1 MLQKNL
7 DFFQKRYKSLYNQL
21 KTISSSFSTEPS
33 KKSIYP
39 TIKLNNQ
46 YIYSPYDPLKEAE
59 KLIKISSYHNQ
70 KTLIF
75 FGYAM
80 GYILLPLLPLK
91 DKKIFVF
98 EKNKNLFYE
107 SLRYI
112 DYSVLCQENQV
123 FFNIQDVSSLPDT
136 EDLKDSIFFE
146 HPLLIKNDINF
157 YKKIQKEL
165 KENIEHS
172 LADLTTLG
180 YFSPIWFRNSLLN
193 LKNLSGT
200 LSLKSMQ
207 NKFKG
212 VSVCLVAGGPS
223 LEKNLSLLKKHKDST
238 LIVAVGT
245 VVKRLIKAKI
255 IPHFII
261 STDAGFYNSWHTRNL
276 NVSSILITDFSTH
289 FLSSQKYSGKRAFFD
304 YDMGYLDFFLK
315 EDFIP
320 KFSMQ
325 PTVSAA
331 AVEFIRFLGADTIF
345 LFGQDFAFIDYKTH
359 CKSTISE
366 TYGLL
371 SQTKMKPYSSREIDS
386 IFSEQLEMTE
396 NYKNQQIVTSLK
408 LKLYAKEF
416 MFQNMKIYQTS
427 QDASKINQIPYNRNI
442 KDSTLPIET
451 ILNSNLSFLS
461 LEIDVSKIQ
470 KELKLYKNLLN
481 KKGAK
486 ELFKIA
492 SISFLRGLQNFLEF
506 DLKKETL
513 DSAKIKRKIE
523 YYIFFM
529 EKILK
534 NIDKI

>member
-7 DFFQKRYKSLYNQL
+7 DFFQKYYKSLYHQL
-21 KTISSSFSTEPS
+21 KTISFPVTIESS

-46 YIYSPYDPLKEAE
+46 YVYSPYDPLKEAE
-59 KLIKISSYHNQ
+59 KLIKIASYHNQ

-80 GYILLPLLPLK
+80 GYILLPLMPLK
-91 DKKIFVF
+91 DKTLFIF

-107 SLRYI
+107 SLKYI
-112 DYSVLCQENQV
+112 DYPVLCRENKV
-123 FFNIQDVSSLPDT
+123 FFNIQDVVSLPNT

-146 HPLLIKNDINF
+146 HPFLIKNDINY
-157 YKKIQKEL
+157 YKKIKTKL

-193 LKNLSGT
+193 LKNLSGIF
-200 LSLKSMQ
+200 SLKSMQ

-245 VVKRLIKAKI
+245 VVKRLLKADI
-255 IPHFII
+255 TPHFII

-304 YDMGYLDFFLK
+304 YNMGYLDFIF
-315 EDFIP
+315 ENDFIP

-345 LFGQDFAFIDYKTH
+345 LFGQDFAFIDYRTH

-366 TYGLL
+366 TYALL
-371 SQTKMKPYSSREIDS
+371 SQTKMTPYSSREIDN
-386 IFSEQLEMTE
+386 IFSEQLEMTT
-396 NYKNQQIVTSLK
+396 NYKNQKIVTSLK

-416 MFQNMKIYQTS
+416 IFQNMKIYQTS
-427 QDASKINQIPYNRNI
+427 QEASKINQIPYSRNI
-442 KDSTLPIET
+442 KDSTFSIDSL
-451 ILNSNLSFLS
+451 LNSNLSFLS
-461 LEIDVSKIQ
+461 LEINVSKIQ
-470 KELKLYKNLLN
+470 KELKSYKNLVN

-492 SISFLRGLQNFLEF
+492 SSSFLRGLRNFLEF

-523 YYIFFM
+523 YYIFFI

-534 NIDKI
+534 NIDKV

>member
-1 MLQKNL
+1 MLQKNF
-7 DFFQKRYKSLYNQL
+7 DFFQKDYKDVYNQL
-21 KTISSSFSTEPS
+21 KKISFPLTIEPS

-59 KLIKISSYHNQ
+59 KLIKITSYHNQ

-91 DKKIFVF
+91 NKTLYIF
-98 EKNKNLFYE
+98 EKNIKLFYE
-107 SLRYI
+107 SLKYI
-112 DYSVLCQENQV
+112 DYSVLCRENQV
-123 FFNIQDVSSLPDT
+123 FFNIQDVSSLPNT
-136 EDLKDSIFFE
+136 EDLKDSLFFE
-146 HPLLIKNDINF
+146 HPLLIKQEKKF
-157 YKKIQKEL
+157 YKTIKTKL

-180 YFSPIWFRNSLLN
+180 YFSPIWFRNSVLN
-193 LKNLSGT
+193 LKNLSKSY
-200 LSLKSMQ
+200 SLKSFQ

-212 VSVCLVAGGPS
+212 VSVCLVAGGPA
-223 LEKNLSLLKKHKDST
+223 LEKTLSILKEHKDSA

-245 VVKRLIKAKI
+245 AVKRLLKSGI
-255 IPHFII
+255 IPHFIV
-261 STDAGFYNSWHTRNL
+261 STDAGFYNSWHTRKL
-276 NVSSILITDFSTH
+276 NIPSVLVTDFSTH
-289 FLSSQKYSGKRAFFD
+289 FLSFQKYSGKKTFFN

-315 EDFIP
+315 NDSIP

-345 LFGQDFAFIDYKTH
+345 LFGQDFAFLDYKTH

-366 TYGLL
+366 TYALL
-371 SQTKMKPYSSREIDS
+371 SQTKMKPYSSREMDS

-396 NYKNQQIVTSLK
+396 NYKNQPIMTSLK

-416 MFQNMKIYQTS
+416 VFQNMKIYQTS
-427 QDASKINQIPYNRNI
+427 QEASKINQIPYSRNI
-442 KDSTLPIET
+442 KDSTFSIET
-451 ILNSNLSFLS
+451 LLNSNLSSLS
-461 LEIDVSKIQ
+461 IQIDKTQIKQ
-470 KELKLYKNLLN
+470 ELRAYKNLLE
-481 KKGAK
+481 KEGA
-486 ELFKIA
+486 EQLFNRA
-492 SISFLRGLQNFLEF
+492 SPSFLKGLKTFLEF

-513 DSAKIKRKIE
+513 ASAKIKRKIDD
-523 YYIFFM
+523 YIFFM

-534 NIDKI
+534 NIDKV